1 MNNVMT
7 REYAIRHDAD
17 PTRREECVDVFIP
30 IPQSNFD
37 REDVL
42 GNYPSAE
49 RDMVYASTDES
60 VARRYLDDRDETIH
74 IIEASLR
81 LNNVGYAPL
90 RSAEY
95 DPTVDVYVDDVRRPS
110 IFLIQHRDLVL
121 KKGKIIEKSSVK
133 N

>member
-1 MNNVMT
+1 MT
-7 REYAIRHDAD
+7 REYAIRHAYAS
-17 PTRREECVDVFIP
+17 RRGEYVDVFIP
-30 IPQSNFD
+30 IPQSNFE

-42 GNYPSAE
+42 GNYPRGA
-49 RDMVYASTDES
+49 RDMVYAATDES

-74 IIEASLR
+74 IIEASLP

-90 RSAEY
+90 RSSEY